1 LTQDSVS
8 LVGRLNVAVN
18 GVSIMNS
25 GVSEYNTLCKVL
37 KNCGGS
43 NRDRDGSHNRSVCH
57 GSIDG
62 STEANEDVS
71 GITDFPA
78 GALSQNSTRFW
89 PTQALGSL
97 SIEVQWADN
106 SGLVPK
112 AHGATVGSANL
123 TVDGKTA
130 ARSISYTCSDLYL
143 TVDTISLPEYDQM
156 LRQRLSQESSLQI
169 AIKQYYSWL

>member
-1 LTQDSVS
+1 MAGYSRNRFKVMPLGSRTASGGTTTHWALPENALIDTSSIRVHANITTTGATVGGLTVYGKLPQDSVS

-43 NRDRDGSHNRSVCH
+43 NRDRDGSYNRSVCH

-62 STEANEDVS
+62 STEGNEDVS
-71 GITDFPA
+71 VIIDFPA

-97 SIEVQWADN
+97 SIE
-106 SGLVPK
+106 
-112 AHGATVGSANL
+112 
-123 TVDGKTA
+123 
-130 ARSISYTCSDLYL
+130 
-143 TVDTISLPEYDQM
+143 
-156 LRQRLSQESSLQI
+156 
-169 AIKQYYSWL
+169 